1 MRTKDILAASSAS
14 NLLESHPYY
23 KQALRL
29 APAANRELNALFE
42 AQGKMLS
49 QGEVH
54 DLFLG
59 VEKTLTGQ
67 GQNQT
72 LLGKAGSALGGLGNM
87 VNGIGRAIQ
96 DTTPVKGIDNAFA
109 TAKQKVAA
117 SLGKSKGGAQ
127 VLRALDGYAQ
137 MAKRHPNLH
146 KALFATAAM
155 IGGAA
160 TGGLAAP
167 AIMGALKSVDSLI
180 QGAELSTAV
189 GQGAKTAAVG
199 AAAAGARAG
208 IDAISNMDLNPF
220 DNDVTPDVTPD
231 QAPPVSDTYPD
242 EADRGVKPGPDQPQ
256 PAPEVKPEPAPA
268 PPKPVPPKPTP
279 GPTPAPAPAPDV
291 TNVPD
296 TGGAEGQA
304 QAPTI
309 SDRAATGDEHVVG
322 TGKQPDTTLAQDTV
336 TRPAQATTVAEAIA
350 AVGFTITALPRS
362 QMIDREN
369 TVRSWALYESLG
381 RPRPRSVQL
390 TEDGV
395 NTIFYNIDQLHGK
408 IREARRNN
416 YNRERSNAMGQAAGR
431 TGKTAQQFAQ
441 DNPAA
446 AAAIQTGTQAGEA
459 GAGAELRGTE
469 RAPNPR
475 AEKNQQGGTVF
486 NRPAN
491 ANDAEAMAKNAATSA
506 TNTRMDAGPVGKLP
520 GGPAPAGNTMP
531 YLAADPKGD
540 YKTKYSGATSNAL
553 TRGAE
558 GMLARAGNA
567 IGDWWKRST
576 TKFEANQAK
585 RRWKAESGEDG
596 GDSNAIANFLVGQK
610 VPQEVVQQVYQQ
622 LGLPAPAFGG
632 GEGDGKDRNQWIQG
646 LGGGPDM
653 SKYADP
659 TMGQADNAAT
669 GAADATGAEAGAAG
683 AKGKAS
689 TGAEEIA
696 SQAGGSAKEQ
706 KVARDIDQDIDDL
719 IRNLRRVDNILQP
732 AYVQYIR
739 DALDRTFGPAQKA
752 APAAAPAAEIPAASA
767 AGTGGGVAAVPSTDL
782 KPGDPGT
789 ITVPRRAAEGRR
801 AGGRYIKEA
810 KSKKLAREFEN
821 FVLSQE

>member
-109 TAKQKVAA
+109 TAKQKVVA

-189 GQGAKTAAVG
+189 GQGAKTTAVG
-199 AAAAGARAG
+199 AAAAGVANAA
-208 IDAISNMDLNPF
+208 DAVSNMDLNPF
-220 DNDVTPDVTPD
+220 DNDVAPVDPNTPPE
-231 QAPPVSDTYPD
+231 VSDVYPD

-268 PPKPVPPKPTP
+268 PPKPVPPKPVP
-279 GPTPAPAPAPDV
+279 PKPAPAPAPDV
-291 TNVPD
+291 SGGGGGAQPD
-296 TGGAEGQA
+296 FNPNSTEYLDATKQNIISQNMAQQPTGG
-304 QAPTI
+304 
-309 SDRAATGDEHVVG
+309 
-322 TGKQPDTTLAQDTV
+322 DTTLAQDTV
-336 TRPAQATTVAEAIA
+336 TRPAQATTVAEAMA
-350 AVGFTITALPRS
+350 AVGFTIIALPRS

-585 RRWKAESGEDG
+585 RRWKSESGEDG

-659 TMGQADNAAT
+659 TMGQADNAAA

-752 APAAAPAAEIPAASA
+752 APAAPAAEIPAASA
-767 AGTGGGVAAVPSTDL
+767 AGTGGGVAPVPSTDL